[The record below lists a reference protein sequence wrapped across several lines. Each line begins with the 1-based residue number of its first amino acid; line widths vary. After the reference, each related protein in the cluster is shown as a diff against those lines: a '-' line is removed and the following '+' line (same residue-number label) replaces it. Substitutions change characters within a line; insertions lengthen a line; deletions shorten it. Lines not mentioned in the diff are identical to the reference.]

1 MALTKITGKDFKEAV
16 DWLLKEKQGCVHQV
30 LGRTDEGTELCLV
43 IGWADLGYDLEEV
56 KKNGYED
63 EGYYICSKIGYQH
76 RNNGMQSDFE
86 WDFPMPYNP
95 ETGDVWDTD
104 TYVAKG
110 DEQSWQTDADMYN
123 KEAEEI
129 WATWG
134 VPNEDG
140 QTTLDI
146 MESKKCSRKCGSKKS
161 EADIDKSKRE
171 FDIAFKT
178 GKNTVFEIDYYRC
191 GSNDEP
197 YFSTAA
203 TIYYPNHRGMSRG
216 GQCQDDA
223 LKDNKVFYDFYKKWN
238 PKHLHKL
245 TDAELDELETDI
257 EALKKAGYPYVEAE
271 DGDWENRVS
280 RRSSELIRQ
289 KLPRSLQDS
298 PIAQKIEAMMLP
310 KSSMQKKKES
320 LAKKTEGLDNL
331 VGIKDVKEIQKQ
343 IDSLGLTFVESGDYA
358 GHIWGYAV
366 YKSPKGEY
374 LQYDY
379 NGTNDACRS
388 VKVYK
393 SKQDFIDAEGYDPE
407 KSESKKS
414 EAKKHTCSMQKKKES
429 LTAKKSEAAS
439 DTIRVTDEDVML
451 TVNEV
456 DVDEHGGSFSVDTP
470 EKGKSY
476 DLREMKDMVKGMCE
490 DCSGYSDISRDG
502 SDVRIAVK
510 APESDKGGEFNGD
523 YYDAFVMRCT
533 ARIVHVSL
541 EGVVDYLAED

>member
-43 IGWADLGYDLEEV
+43 IGWADIGHDLEEV

-123 KEAEEI
+123 EEAEEI

-146 MESKKCSRKCGSKKS
+146 MESKKGSRKCGSKKS
-161 EADIDKSKRE
+161 EE
-171 FDIAFKT
+171 
-178 GKNTVFEIDYYRC
+178 
-191 GSNDEP
+191 
-197 YFSTAA
+197 
-203 TIYYPNHRGMSRG
+203 
-216 GQCQDDA
+216 
-223 LKDNKVFYDFYKKWN
+223 
-238 PKHLHKL
+238 
-245 TDAELDELETDI
+245 
-257 EALKKAGYPYVEAE
+257 
-271 DGDWENRVS
+271 
-280 RRSSELIRQ
+280 
-289 KLPRSLQDS
+289 
-298 PIAQKIEAMMLP
+298 
-310 KSSMQKKKES
+310 
-320 LAKKTEGLDNL
+320 
-331 VGIKDVKEIQKQ
+331 
-343 IDSLGLTFVESGDYA
+343 
-358 GHIWGYAV
+358 
-366 YKSPKGEY
+366 
-374 LQYDY
+374 
-379 NGTNDACRS
+379 
-388 VKVYK
+388 
-393 SKQDFIDAEGYDPE
+393 
-407 KSESKKS
+407 
-414 EAKKHTCSMQKKKES
+414 KKHTCSMQKKKES
-429 LTAKKSEAAS
+429 LAAKKSEAAS

-451 TVNEV
+451 AVNEV

-476 DLREMKDMVKGMCE
+476 DLREMKDMVTVMCE
-490 DCSGYSDISRDG
+490 DCSGYSETSRDG

-510 APESDKGGEFNGD
+510 APEYDEGGEFNGD
-523 YYDAFVMRCT
+523 YYNAFVMRCT
-533 ARIVHVSL
+533 ARIVHASL

>member
-161 EADIDKSKRE
+161 EA
-171 FDIAFKT
+171 
-178 GKNTVFEIDYYRC
+178 V
-191 GSNDEP
+191 
-197 YFSTAA
+197 
-203 TIYYPNHRGMSRG
+203 
-216 GQCQDDA
+216 
-223 LKDNKVFYDFYKKWN
+223 
-238 PKHLHKL
+238 
-245 TDAELDELETDI
+245 
-257 EALKKAGYPYVEAE
+257 
-271 DGDWENRVS
+271 
-280 RRSSELIRQ
+280 
-289 KLPRSLQDS
+289 
-298 PIAQKIEAMMLP
+298 
-310 KSSMQKKKES
+310 
-320 LAKKTEGLDNL
+320 GLDNL